1 MRRCCCVCYST
12 SQSGWQLEE
21 FPHAGTNA
29 SRATNTPCSMAGSA
43 RRLDIRP
50 NADTNHHELGGDHR
64 STLQRYR
71 VVADRGSGRTKVEGD
86 AM

>member
-1 MRRCCCVCYST
+1 
-12 SQSGWQLEE
+12 
-21 FPHAGTNA
+21 
-29 SRATNTPCSMAGSA
+29 MAGSA

-50 NADTNHHELGGDHR
+50 NADTNHHELGRDHR